1 MLSGILMVVFYC
13 LVYYCLVF
21 YCLVFKSPGILMFV
35 ILLFG
40 I

>member
-1 MLSGILMVVFYC
+1 MLSGILMV
-13 LVYYCLVF
+13 VF